1 MILSTADLAQVAGK
15 VVMVD
20 GSFDPLHDGHI
31 EYFRQAAWLGLPVLC
46 NVAPD
51 SWTEK
56 KHPVM
61 LEQAKRAVVL
71 DAIRFISYVV
81 IADLST
87 AATLEAVQPK
97 IYAKGS
103 DWKARGGI
111 PREEQSICDR
121 LGIEVVYLDTVLN
134 SSTQLVRRLSRGLTL

>member
-1 MILSTADLAQVAGK
+1 MILSTADLAQVGGK

-31 EYFRQAAWLGLPVLC
+31 EYFRQAAGLGLPVLC

-87 AATLEAVQPK
+87 AATLEAVHPK

-134 SSTQLVRRLSRGLTL
+134 SSTQLVRRLSRG

>member
-1 MILSTADLAQVAGK
+1 MILSTADLAQVADK

-31 EYFRQAAWLGLPVLC
+31 EYFRQAAGLGLPVLC

-71 DAIRFISYVV
+71 DAIRYISYVV

-87 AATLEAVQPK
+87 AATLEAVRPK

-134 SSTQLVRRLSRGLTL
+134 SSTQLVRRLSRG

>member
-31 EYFRQAAWLGLPVLC
+31 EYFRQAAGLGLPVLC

-51 SWTEK
+51 RWTET

-71 DAIRFISYVV
+71 DAIRYISYVV
-81 IADLST
+81 VADLST
-87 AATLEAVQPK
+87 ADTLEAVRPK
-97 IYAKGS
+97 VYAKGS

-121 LGIEVVYLDTVLN
+121 HGIEVVYLDTVLN
-134 SSTQLVRRLSRGLTL
+134 SSTQLIRRLSRG

>member
-31 EYFRQAAWLGLPVLC
+31 EYFRQAAGLGLPVLC

-51 SWTEK
+51 SWTES

-61 LEQAKRAVVL
+61 LEQTKRAVVL
-71 DAIRFISYVV
+71 DAIRYISYVV
-81 IADLST
+81 IANLST
-87 AATLEAVQPK
+87 ATTLEAVQPK

-121 LGIEVVYLDTVLN
+121 LEIEVVYLDTVLN
-134 SSTQLVRRLSRGLTL
+134 SSTELLGRIKGGSEK

>member
-31 EYFRQAAWLGLPVLC
+31 EYFRQAAGLGLPVLC

-51 SWTEK
+51 SWTER

-87 AATLEAVQPK
+87 AATLEAVHPK

-134 SSTQLVRRLSRGLTL
+134 SSTQLVRRLSRG

>member
-31 EYFRQAAWLGLPVLC
+31 EYFRQAAGLGLPVLC

-51 SWTEK
+51 SWTER

-71 DAIRFISYVV
+71 DAIRYISYVV

-87 AATLEAVQPK
+87 AATLEAVHPK

>member
-31 EYFRQAAWLGLPVLC
+31 EYFRQAAGLGLPVLC

-51 SWTEK
+51 SWTET

-71 DAIRFISYVV
+71 DAIRYISYVV
-81 IADLST
+81 IADIST
-87 AATLEAVQPK
+87 AATLEAVRPK
-97 IYAKGS
+97 VYAKGS

-111 PREEQSICDR
+111 PREEQSICDQF
-121 LGIEVVYLDTVLN
+121 GIEVVYLDTVLN
-134 SSTQLVRRLSRGLTL
+134 SSTQLVRRLGRG

>member
-1 MILSTADLAQVAGK
+1 MILSNADLAQVAGK

-31 EYFRQAAWLGLPVLC
+31 EYFRQAAGLGLPVLC

-51 SWTEK
+51 SWTET

-61 LEQAKRAVVL
+61 LELAKRAVVL
-71 DAIRFISYVV
+71 NAIRYISYVV
-81 IADLST
+81 VADIST
-87 AATLEAVQPK
+87 AATLEAVRPK
-97 IYAKGS
+97 VYAKGS

-111 PREEQSICDR
+111 PREEQSICDQF
-121 LGIEVVYLDTVLN
+121 GIEVVYLDTVLN
-134 SSTQLVRRLSRGLTL
+134 SSTQLVRRLSRG

>member
-31 EYFRQAAWLGLPVLC
+31 EYFRQAAGLGLPVLC

-51 SWTEK
+51 SWTER

-87 AATLEAVQPK
+87 ASTLEAVHPK

-111 PREEQSICDR
+111 PHEEQTICDR
-121 LGIEVVYLDTVLN
+121 LGIEVVYLDSVLN
-134 SSTQLVRRLSRGLTL
+134 SSTELLGRIKGGLEK

>member
-1 MILSTADLAQVAGK
+1 MILSGADLDQVAGK

-31 EYFRQAAWLGLPVLC
+31 EYFRQAAGLGLPVLC

-103 DWKARGGI
+103 DWNARGGV
-111 PREEQSICDR
+111 PKEELEICKNHNIR
-121 LGIEVVYLDTVLN
+121 VVYLETVFN
-134 SSTQLVRRLSRGLTL
+134 SSTEILKKYSRESSV

>member
-1 MILSTADLAQVAGK
+1 MLFRS
-15 VVMVD
+15 
-20 GSFDPLHDGHI
+20 HDGHI
-31 EYFRQAAWLGLPVLC
+31 EYFRQAAELGLPVLC

-71 DAIRFISYVV
+71 DAIRYISYVV
-81 IADLST
+81 VADIST
-87 AATLEAVQPK
+87 AVTLEAVRPK
-97 IYAKGS
+97 VYAKGS

-111 PREEQSICDR
+111 PREEQAICDR
-121 LGIEVVYLDTVLN
+121 LGIEVKYLDTVLN
-134 SSTQLVRRLSRGLTL
+134 SSTELLGRIKGGSGT

>member
-31 EYFRQAAWLGLPVLC
+31 EYFRQAAGLGLPVLC

-61 LEQAKRAVVL
+61 LEQDKRAVVL
-71 DAIRFISYVV
+71 DAIRYISYVV

-87 AATLEAVQPK
+87 AATLEAVHPK
-97 IYAKGS
+97 IYAKGR

-121 LGIEVVYLDTVLN
+121 LEIEVVYLDTVLN
-134 SSTQLVRRLSRGLTL
+134 SSTELLGRIKGGLEK

>member
-31 EYFRQAAWLGLPVLC
+31 EYFRQAAGLGLPVLC

>member
-31 EYFRQAAWLGLPVLC
+31 EYFRQAAGLGLPVLC

-71 DAIRFISYVV
+71 DAIRYISYVV

>member
-31 EYFRQAAWLGLPVLC
+31 EYFRQASGLGLPVLC

-56 KHPVM
+56 KHHVM

-87 AATLEAVQPK
+87 AATLEAVHPK

-134 SSTQLVRRLSRGLTL
+134 SSTELLGRIKGGLEK

>member
-31 EYFRQAAWLGLPVLC
+31 EYFRQAAGLGLPVLC

-51 SWTEK
+51 SWTET

-71 DAIRFISYVV
+71 DAIRYISYVV
-81 IADLST
+81 IADIST
-87 AATLEAVQPK
+87 AATLEAVRPK
-97 IYAKGS
+97 VYAKGS

-111 PREEQSICDR
+111 PQEEQLICDR
-121 LGIEVVYLDTVLN
+121 LGIEVVYLETVLN
-134 SSTQLVRRLSRGLTL
+134 SSTQLVRRLGRG

>member
-31 EYFRQAAWLGLPVLC
+31 EYFRQAAGLGLPVLC

-61 LEQAKRAVVL
+61 LEQDKRAVVL
-71 DAIRFISYVV
+71 DAIRYISYVV

-87 AATLEAVQPK
+87 AATLEAVHPK

-103 DWKARGGI
+103 DWKASGGI

-121 LGIEVVYLDTVLN
+121 LEIEVVYLDTVLN
-134 SSTQLVRRLSRGLTL
+134 SSTQLVRRLSRG